1 MNACTSKCRLIS
13 YFPLKRKEGLMSSRR
28 RAFRLAGQSGMA
40 PLHGEQLLLH
50 INAAMWGEK

>member
-1 MNACTSKCRLIS
+1 
-13 YFPLKRKEGLMSSRR
+13 MSSRR